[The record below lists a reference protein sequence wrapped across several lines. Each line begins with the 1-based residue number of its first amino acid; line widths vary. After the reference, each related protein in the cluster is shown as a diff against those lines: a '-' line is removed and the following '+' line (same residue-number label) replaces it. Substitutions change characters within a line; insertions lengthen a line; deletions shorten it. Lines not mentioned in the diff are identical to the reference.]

1 MKLKKKNNI
10 FGFTL
15 TELLASILVL
25 AIICSITIYT
35 AVNVVKSSKEKSYQ
49 VTKNEVK
56 KNANQYLTENNERLV
71 FIPVSTDANG
81 NSTGTVEYQ
90 CITVQNLID
99 YGYLDNN
106 VVNSSISE
114 KETVNKEDYIYIEK
128 DINTKAI
135 IKSVYPV
142 SEEKDAADRCGLIVK
157 GLGNITIS
165 SNPSINS
172 WSKSKNITISY
183 SLKNINDVNSTY
195 NYTYSYTGKS
205 SLTSD
210 KGKLKTI
217 KVTSNGT
224 LTANILYE
232 KDSNPFEQKITKITK
247 IDNDKPVIS
256 LVNSNSKETTVKK
269 STTIPIK
276 VTDKSSGVNLASF
289 TKEDLVVKIGNVNIT
304 NFTLTNKNNG
314 AYNLKIN
321 DLKNAGKVTIT
332 IEANKVLDKVVDSTK
347 NGNDK
352 TTLNPNIKFDN
363 TYKVKYDNNG
373 GTGCGTMTVTYDKT
387 FGASGNLCVPTRS
400 GYTFQ
405 GWYTAANNGTK
416 IENSTKVTK
425 AADQTI
431 YAHWKEKPSPP
442 SGGGGGGCQCYGPGG
457 FCCNCGYCGWPQQK

>member
-128 DINTKAI
+128 DTKTKAI

-183 SLKNINDVNSTY
+183 SLKNINDVNTY
-195 NYTYSYTGKS
+195 SNYSYTYSYTGKS

-210 KGKLKTI
+210 KEKLKTI

-314 AYNLKIN
+314 TYNLKIN

-373 GTGCGTMTVTYDKT
+373 GTGCGTMTVIYDKT
-387 FGASGNLCVPTRS
+387 YGTSGKLCIPRRN

-405 GWYTAANNGTK
+405 GWYTDATKGSKINN
-416 IENSTKVTK
+416 NTKVTT
-425 AADQTI
+425 AADHTI
-431 YAHWKEKPSPP
+431 YARWKKDPPPP
-442 SGGGGGGCQCYGPGG
+442 SGGGGG
-457 FCCNCGYCGWPQQK
+457 CCMGTVTCINCGDPNF